1 VDGVRRFQVHVC
13 AAGGDWERTHLA
25 FRDWLRAHP
34 QDARAYAELKR
45 RLVAEHPNDL
55 FGYTEAKGEF
65 INGIVERALAS
76 IA

>member
-1 VDGVRRFQVHVC
+1 
-13 AAGGDWERTHLA
+13 
-25 FRDWLRAHP
+25 LRAHP